1 MINECNLLN
10 QSVFLALI
18 SPQDRPAQ
26 AIYQPRSRPRAN
38 EEAAARNSGG

>member
-1 MINECNLLN
+1 MINEWNLN

-18 SPQDRPAQ
+18 FPQDRPAQ
-26 AIYQPRSRPRAN
+26 AIYQPRSRSRAN